1 MTEAEAT
8 ELYLSGLAPTLRV
21 LLDYDKRV
29 HEQQAKINDLERQL
43 VLAKNHPSTPSG
55 MRAAFTKAN
64 RASKPKKKKLKRRGV
79 HRPAPG
85 KVDQTKE
92 HALTSCPACSNAL
105 PPPSETR
112 VRFTEELPVVE
123 PRVIKHLIHR
133 YWCRACKKIVEAPV
147 ADALPKSSIGL
158 RTVVYSAWL
167 HYILGVSFDKIIQLL
182 NLSAHFKISTGGLF
196 GSWHHLARV
205 LQPLCEQIGRGAQL
219 SAVLHVDETGWR
231 VNGRTHWLWCFT
243 SKNLAYYLI
252 DRCRGSTVTIK
263 VLGHYFAGVLVT
275 DFLGAYGL
283 IRALAKQKCLVH
295 LLREII
301 RVNLFDD
308 SPQWRIFRNQLKRL
322 VLDGLRLGRQRSEL
336 EPARFE
342 RRKTLLRRR
351 LTELYVRPYSNK
363 NANRLRKRLDRHSN
377 EIFTFLDYPGVTAD
391 NNHAERQI
399 RPAVVSR
406 KTSYGNRSKQG
417 ADVQAMLMS
426 IFRTLELRGYEP
438 VNTLLFL
445 VQEHLRTGK
454 PMTLPPPLPL
464 APVAEQPQRAMTP
477 A

>member
-182 NLSAHFKISTGGLF
+182 NLSAPSRLLWKIEKRNLWLRKPYNHASYQ
-196 GSWHHLARV
+196 LA
-205 LQPLCEQIGRGAQL
+205 
-219 SAVLHVDETGWR
+219 T
-231 VNGRTHWLWCFT
+231 
-243 SKNLAYYLI
+243 
-252 DRCRGSTVTIK
+252 
-263 VLGHYFAGVLVT
+263 
-275 DFLGAYGL
+275 
-283 IRALAKQKCLVH
+283 
-295 LLREII
+295 
-301 RVNLFDD
+301 
-308 SPQWRIFRNQLKRL
+308 
-322 VLDGLRLGRQRSEL
+322 
-336 EPARFE
+336 
-342 RRKTLLRRR
+342 RR
-351 LTELYVRPYSNK
+351 LRSHEVYQGRSRSFNSRGVAVFDGRP
-363 NANRLRKRLDRHSN
+363 
-377 EIFTFLDYPGVTAD
+377 
-391 NNHAERQI
+391 Q
-399 RPAVVSR
+399 
-406 KTSYGNRSKQG
+406 
-417 ADVQAMLMS
+417 
-426 IFRTLELRGYEP
+426 
-438 VNTLLFL
+438 
-445 VQEHLRTGK
+445 
-454 PMTLPPPLPL
+454 
-464 APVAEQPQRAMTP
+464 
-477 A
+477 